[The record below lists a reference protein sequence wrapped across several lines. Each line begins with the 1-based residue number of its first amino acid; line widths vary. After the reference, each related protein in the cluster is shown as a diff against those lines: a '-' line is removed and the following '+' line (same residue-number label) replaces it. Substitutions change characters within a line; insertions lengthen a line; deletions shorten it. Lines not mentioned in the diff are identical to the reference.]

1 MGFKRWFMQ
10 SVQHSHT
17 GRLSA
22 FDVCEAYN
30 MQSDLYD
37 SFIEYG
43 DALSALS
50 SRFEMRQDEFTGEM
64 LACAVIQETEQD
76 EID

>member
-1 MGFKRWFMQ
+1 
-10 SVQHSHT
+10 
-17 GRLSA
+17 
-22 FDVCEAYN
+22 

-50 SRFEMRQDEFTGEM
+50 SRFEMIRDEFTGEM
-64 LACAVIQETEQD
+64 LARAIIEETEQD
-76 EID
+76 DID

>member
-1 MGFKRWFMQ
+1 MSFKRWFNV

-22 FDVCEAYN
+22 YDVCEAYN
-30 MQSDLYD
+30 MQGDLYD

-43 DALSALS
+43 EALTALS
-50 SRFEMRQDEFTGEM
+50 SRFEMIQDEFTGEM
-64 LACAVIQETEQD
+64 LAKAVIQEIEPD

>member
-1 MGFKRWFMQ
+1 MQ
-10 SVQHSHT
+10 
-17 GRLSA
+17 G
-22 FDVCEAYN
+22 
-30 MQSDLYD
+30 DLYD

-50 SRFEMRQDEFTGEM
+50 SRFEMIQDEFTGEM
-64 LACAVIQETEQD
+64 LAKAVIQEIEQD

>member
-1 MGFKRWFMQ
+1 MSFKKWFMQ
-10 SVQHSHT
+10 HVQHSYT

-22 FDVCEAYN
+22 YDVCEAYN

-50 SRFEMRQDEFTGEM
+50 SRFEMIRDEFTGEM
-64 LACAVIQETEQD
+64 LARAIIEETEQD
-76 EID
+76 DID